1 MLNLTKKIIL
11 TASATAIDV
20 SAVAPIASS
29 RREGTQR
36 APALSQSFGVGKAL
50 GPVAFAALTAEPGDF
65 ESGHFS
71 QLPRGEIGIEYKD
84 D

>member
-1 MLNLTKKIIL
+1 M
-11 TASATAIDV
+11 
-20 SAVAPIASS
+20 AVAPITCEEKGHGDES
-29 RREGTQR
+29 GT
-36 APALSQSFGVGKAL
+36 SYMCQSLGVGKAF
-50 GPVAFAALTAEPGDF
+50 GPVALAALTAEPGDF